1 LFNKGKL
8 GETLFTKKLEEA
20 LVDMRS
26 EITVAQFDLD
36 GLDIRPD
43 LN

>member
-1 LFNKGKL
+1 
-8 GETLFTKKLEEA
+8 
-20 LVDMRS
+20 MRS

-43 LN
+43 LNWDWHASFVSNIMNLKEERPKR